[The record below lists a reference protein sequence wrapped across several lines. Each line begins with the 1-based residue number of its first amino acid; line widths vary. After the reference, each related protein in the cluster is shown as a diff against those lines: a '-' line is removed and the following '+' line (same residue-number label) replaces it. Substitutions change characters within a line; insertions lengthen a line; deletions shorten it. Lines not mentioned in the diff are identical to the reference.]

1 MRLNLLIIFILTSFY
16 CLQFASADQ
25 ILLTNGDLIQGSV
38 VEQNDDFIVWESVN
52 FGKMTI
58 AMSKV
63 DSVLSSSTEAS
74 KEPVNQST
82 VMAQSIDPVSIR
94 GTISLAGTF
103 ISGNEERKEWA
114 GTVGLSH
121 RQDHLRHRANF
132 DYQFRQ
138 DQDQSSKE
146 NYNLTYAFDW
156 FFKDNWFWSNNLSYG
171 ANDDRALDQFY
182 TVSSLLGNQL
192 WDNNRGALSLETGA
206 TWINET
212 LITQIE
218 EGKLT
223 WNWSTNYRK
232 SFFKSMV
239 FSHSNQLLVAIE
251 DSSDNL
257 FQGNFALD
265 FPLIDQLFTKVELRW
280 IYDNEPPQGIEKIDR
295 RATIGINYTW

>member
-1 MRLNLLIIFILTSFY
+1 MRSNHFIIFILTSFY

-25 ILLTNGDLIQGSV
+25 ILLTNGDVIEGAV
-38 VEQNDDFIVWESVN
+38 IEQSDDYIVWESVN

-58 AMSKV
+58 AMGKV
-63 DSVLSSSTEAS
+63 DSVLSSVATADQVT
-74 KEPVNQST
+74 VNQST
-82 VMAQSIDPVSIR
+82 VMAKPLEPVSLR
-94 GTISLAGTF
+94 GSVSVAGTF
-103 ISGNEERKEWA
+103 ISGNEDREEWA

-182 TVSSLLGNQL
+182 TVSSLIGNQL
-192 WDNNRGALSLETGA
+192 WDNKGGALSFETGA

-212 LITQIE
+212 LVTQVDE
-218 EGKLT
+218 SKLT

-232 SFFKSMV
+232 SLYKNMI

-251 DSSDNL
+251 DSSDSL

-265 FPLIDQLFTKVELRW
+265 FPLVDQLFTKVELRW
-280 IYDNEPPQGIEKIDR
+280 VYDNEPPEGIEKVDR
-295 RATIGINYTW
+295 RATIGINYSW